1 MSIELILAMTIAANV
16 IMAFRIYRLAHGL
29 KYTDIM
35 VHAVMQEGAPKLHA
49 DWSRFEEGRD
59 E

>member
-16 IMAFRIYRLAHGL
+16 IMAFRIYRLEHGL

-35 VHAVMQEGAPKLHA
+35 VFAVMEEGAPKLRA
-49 DWSRFEEGRD
+49 QWERFEEGRD

>member
-16 IMAFRIYRLAHGL
+16 IMAFRIYRLEHGL

-35 VHAVMQEGAPKLHA
+35 VFAVMEEGAPKLHA
-49 DWSRFEEGRD
+49 GWRQFAEAKD